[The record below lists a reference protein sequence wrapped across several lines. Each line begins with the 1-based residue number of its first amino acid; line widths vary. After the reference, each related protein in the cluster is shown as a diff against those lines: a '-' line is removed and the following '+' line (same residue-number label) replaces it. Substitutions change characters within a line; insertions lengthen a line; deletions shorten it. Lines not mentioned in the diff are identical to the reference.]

1 MKYRLT
7 CLMIASLAF
16 VGLAQ
21 APEPSWAG
29 NFRARMECRAYRH
42 QTRRQGGNPCQ
53 YLPSCQCLPQCLPS
67 SSSAPNDGF
76 VQLFDG
82 KSFDG
87 WKINEA
93 KDSWKIKDGAIVAN
107 GPRSHLF
114 YVGDDKPFVNFELKV
129 DVMTETEANG
139 GIYFHTKFQEEGW
152 PKYGFE
158 AQVNNSPV
166 GKKDPKKT
174 GSLYAV
180 KDVLELHVKDGEWY
194 TETVIVKGKNVTIKI
209 NDKVVTDY
217 TEPDDK
223 KAGEDFTRKLE
234 KGTFALQA
242 HDPGSTVHFKNIR
255 VKRLD

>member
-1 MKYRLT
+1 MNRVSK
-7 CLMIASLAF
+7 CLVVVCLASFGVAF
-16 VGLAQ
+16 A
-21 APEPSWAG
+21 ADSKE
-29 NFRARMECRAYRH
+29 E
-42 QTRRQGGNPCQ
+42 
-53 YLPSCQCLPQCLPS
+53 
-67 SSSAPNDGF
+67 GF

-87 WKINEA
+87 WKINE
-93 KDSWKIKDGAIVAN
+93 KKESWKIVDGAIVAN

-114 YVGDDKPFVNFELKV
+114 YVGDDKPFVNFELRV
-129 DVMTETEANG
+129 DVKTETEANG
-139 GIYFHTKFQEEGW
+139 GIYFHSKFQEEGW

-194 TETVIVKGKNVTIKI
+194 TETVIVKGKNVVIKI

-223 KAGEDFTRKLE
+223 KAGEDFTRKLD

>member
-1 MKYRLT
+1 MTRILNSLVLT
-7 CLMIASLAF
+7 CIAF
-16 VGLAQ
+16 
-21 APEPSWAG
+21 AG
-29 NFRARMECRAYRH
+29 FAHAADPKEE
-42 QTRRQGGNPCQ
+42 
-53 YLPSCQCLPQCLPS
+53 
-67 SSSAPNDGF
+67 GF

-82 KSFDG
+82 KSFNG
-87 WKINEA
+87 WKINESPE
-93 KDSWKIKDGAIVAN
+93 SWKIADGAIVAN
-107 GPRSHLF
+107 GNRSHLF
-114 YVGDDKPFVNFELKV
+114 YVGDDKPFVNFELRV

-139 GIYFHTKFQEEGW
+139 GIYFHTKFQDAGW

-166 GKKDPKKT
+166 GKKDPRKT

-180 KDVLELHVKDGEWY
+180 KDVMDLHAKDGEWY
-194 TETVIVKGKNVTIKI
+194 TETVIVQGNHVVIKI

-217 TEPDDK
+217 TEPADK
-223 KAGEDFTRKLE
+223 KPGEDFTRKLD

>member
-1 MKYRLT
+1 MKQLVRGAVFAAMALVGFA
-7 CLMIASLAF
+7 AS
-16 VGLAQ
+16 
-21 APEPSWAG
+21 AG
-29 NFRARMECRAYRH
+29 AAEE
-42 QTRRQGGNPCQ
+42 
-53 YLPSCQCLPQCLPS
+53 
-67 SSSAPNDGF
+67 GF

-93 KDSWKIKDGAIVAN
+93 KESWKIVDGAIVAN
-107 GPRSHLF
+107 GKPSHLF
-114 YVGDDKPFVNFELKV
+114 YVGDEKPFVNFELRV
-129 DVMTETEANG
+129 DVKTETEANG
-139 GIYFHTKFQEEGW
+139 GIYFHTKFQESGW

-166 GKKDPKKT
+166 GKKDPRKT

-180 KDVLELHVKDGEWY
+180 KDVHELHVKDGEWY
-194 TETVIVKGKNVTIKI
+194 TETVIVQGNHVIIKI

-217 TEPDDK
+217 TEPADK
-223 KAGEDFTRKLE
+223 KAGEDFTRKLD